1 MLTTTIK
8 NPIPL
13 ITNEEDLKD
22 WEEFPE
28 GFEEEEDEEDDS
40 EQPCTGDDSITE

>member
-28 GFEEEEDEEDDS
+28 GFDEEEDEEDDS
-40 EQPCTGDDSITE
+40 EQPCTGDNSITE

>member
-13 ITNEEDLKD
+13 ITDEEDLKN

>member
-28 GFEEEEDEEDDS
+28 NFEEEEDDDDDS
-40 EQPCTGDDSITE
+40 EQPCESDDNKSE

>member
-1 MLTTTIK
+1 MLTTAIK

-28 GFEEEEDEEDDS
+28 GFEEEEDEKDDS